1 MRSGLVLI
9 FAAKEIESPQSQ
21 STALRCSIATASSM
35 DPICACKSVVSLAMV
50 FCCGC
55 DSLSCFTQLSMSAG
69 FVLFGAQVL
78 SILSLSPL
86 CISTSSGAV

>member
-21 STALRCSIATASSM
+21 STALRCSIATVSSI
-35 DPICACKSVVSLAMV
+35 DPMCACMSVVSFVMD

-55 DSLSCFTQLSMSAG
+55 DSLSCLTQLSMSAG
-69 FVLFGAQVL
+69 LVLFGAQVP
-78 SILSLSPL
+78 SILSLSPRCML
-86 CISTSSGAV
+86 I